1 MSVTALFPLFWSGV
15 WEGTHFSSIPR
26 PSWMAG
32 IYTAPS
38 GFFQLAQNLT
48 IFPLHKH
55 GFFSLYYFSQHQHH
69 PHNCAIVQLEDI
81 LGPSSPSPS
90 IPNRPCNFMYIIQIH
105 PLLPTFPSSPL
116 TKSLPPPPWISP
128 VAPNCS
134 HAVWPPS
141 HLFPTG
147 QLVCCQIYGL
157 FLPSLL
163 QPGQGLPVALNGAV
177 IAAW

>member
-1 MSVTALFPLFWSGV
+1 MCKTEKIKGSNTVALIFESAHWKCGQQGECDSFVPTLLIGV

-55 GFFSLYYFSQHQHH
+55 GFFSLFYYFSQHQHH
-69 PHNCAIVQLEDI
+69 LHNCAIVQLEDI

-116 TKSLPPPPWISP
+116 TKPLPPPP
-128 VAPNCS
+128 
-134 HAVWPPS
+134 
-141 HLFPTG
+141 G
-147 QLVCCQIYGL
+147 
-157 FLPSLL
+157 
-163 QPGQGLPVALNGAV
+163 
-177 IAAW
+177 

>member
-1 MSVTALFPLFWSGV
+1 MCKTEKIKGSNTVALIFESAHWKCGQQGECDSFVPTLLIGSLGRDPFLLNPQALLDGWHLYSTIWILPTG
-15 WEGTHFSSIPR
+15 SKP
-26 PSWMAG
+26 
-32 IYTAPS
+32 
-38 GFFQLAQNLT
+38 

-55 GFFSLYYFSQHQHH
+55 GFFSLFYYFSQHQHH

-134 HAVWPPS
+134 HAV
-141 HLFPTG
+141 
-147 QLVCCQIYGL
+147 
-157 FLPSLL
+157 
-163 QPGQGLPVALNGAV
+163 
-177 IAAW
+177 